1 MSTSHAVDPLGARNL
16 AKEAGKDLTPPTDTG
31 TKDLTPST
39 KPDDSSS
46 GSDGTMYLAV
56 RTLQIL
62 QIPRDEISTYVPSSQ
77 MMFTTIAMMDE
88 IMHTNRYW
96 QNRSLRWNPMA
107 SRLYYGI
114 LFIMQTIRCM
124 VYAGI
129 APPALKH
136 LLRDFEEDFSYE
148 DLPIAGP
155 LMPFIKALTVCQPP
169 NPEYGFVT
177 PRVPSRTGATNATSL
192 ALHVLIRTLLPNLTG
207 LRRGFLRMRL
217 IGANNHAQLWDRN
230 LSGQAQADPAVAI
243 AHNAANEQ
251 SRDARIMPG
260 TVQPIAW
267 NERNRDSFQREPV
280 ALRVPPP
287 AAAGA
292 QATWAEFLGFDGSTQ
307 WFSELSALMAHHAK
321 HWKNSGNMS
330 HASVLNGRVGLI
342 VCRSTAV
349 YPNRDAHRDAA
360 TFEIDHHCVLE
371 SAIDDPTPPVE
382 KIAALTQVNWIPA
395 PNYCPTNDNTGAVNH
410 TRHGPWW
417 NVAPNRWTS
426 QDFTPATA
434 LPTILSDKM
443 HCDRPSLDPSTQ

>member
-1 MSTSHAVDPLGARNL
+1 MSTAHATDPIGARDL
-16 AKEAGKDLTPPTDTG
+16 ASEAGKDLAPPLK
-31 TKDLTPST
+31 KDLSKQPSNETSSTPST
-39 KPDDSSS
+39 
-46 GSDGTMYLAV
+46 GADGTMYLAV

-62 QIPRDEISTYVPSSQ
+62 QIPRDEISTFVPSSH

-114 LFIMQTIRCM
+114 LFYIQTIRCM
-124 VYAGI
+124 VFAGI
-129 APPALKH
+129 ANSHLKQ

-155 LMPFIKALTVCQPP
+155 MMPFIKALNVSQPSSS
-169 NPEYGFVT
+169 EYGYVT
-177 PRVPSRTGATNATSL
+177 PRLMPTTGATNDNSFTL
-192 ALHVLIRTLLPNLTG
+192 DELVRTLLPNLTG

-217 IGANNHAQLWDRN
+217 IGVNNHAQFWDHN
-230 LSGQAQADPAVAI
+230 LSGQAQADLAVAI

-267 NERNRDSFQREPV
+267 NERNRDQFQREPV
-280 ALRVPPP
+280 ALRVPAP
-287 AAAGA
+287 AAIND
-292 QATWAEFLGFDGSTQ
+292 QMTWREFLGFSGNLQ

-330 HASVLNGRVGLI
+330 HASIQNGQSGLI
-342 VCRSTAV
+342 VCRSNAV
-349 YPNRDAHRDAA
+349 YLNRNAHRDTAYE
-360 TFEIDHHCVLE
+360 TINHLSTLE
-371 SAIDDPTPPVE
+371 SAVSDPTPPVE
-382 KIAALTQVNWIPA
+382 KISALTQINWVPA
-395 PNYCPTNDNTGAVNH
+395 PNFCPTNDNTGSVGY

-417 NVAPNRWTS
+417 HVAPNRWTS
-426 QDFTPATA
+426 QPFTPSIA

-443 HCDRPSLDPSTQ
+443 HLDRPNLDPSTQ